1 MKKVPLEVAPERLL
15 NHIISVK
22 VSNYPGVK
30 DVVSNP
36 ECQSETRYITPVAI
50 SLKDI
55 LGPGDTGNIILY
67 DAPGFGDTA
76 SPEVSIANGVGIVEA
91 LKGCKNVKIL
101 ALSSFKALGDRAQGI
116 QELAHILN
124 KMIKNKEDRLDAI
137 QYTFTKYPST
147 TDIHAHIPVRQTI

>member
-1 MKKVPLEVAPERLL
+1 MLHEDLATMPRYAEKRTIELLLHFERALL
-15 NHIISVK
+15 GDPMGS
-22 VSNYPGVK
+22 
-30 DVVSNP
+30 
-36 ECQSETRYITPVAI
+36 QRET
-50 SLKDI
+50 DI